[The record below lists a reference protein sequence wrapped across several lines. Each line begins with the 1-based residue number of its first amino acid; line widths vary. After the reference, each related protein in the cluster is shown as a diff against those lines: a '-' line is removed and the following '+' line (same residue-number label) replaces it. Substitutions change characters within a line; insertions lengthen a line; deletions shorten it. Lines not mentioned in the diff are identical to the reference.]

1 MDLFWFNNQQKPIPT
16 RYHADEQR
24 TRLGRWLVNRRFTRV
39 SPWVVIGDPALLCF
53 LFLFAANCNY
63 LLQKQR
69 STWRHWYLRCPWR
82 NMQKKFLVFTR
93 MHRNTTTPRDTPYGN
108 EMLSHA
114 HEVICFCMSLR
125 VLRNTP
131 FTRYN
136 RLYNQFDNRLYRVN
150 KHPTGGKTGCQTGLT
165 TVLNEQPLFVS
176 FNRLSHRVVQPDW
189 QPAVYTIQPFVKR
202 VVPCIQTFTRLS
214 NRFDNRLY
222 RANRAY
228 VFAHLP
234 GMW

>member
-165 TVLNEQPLFVS
+165 TVLNEQPLFVQS
-176 FNRLSHRVVQPDW
+176 VVTPGCTTGLTTGCIHDTAVCQTGCT
-189 QPAVYTIQPFVKR
+189 VYTNIYPVVKPVWQQ
-202 VVPCIQTFTRLS
+202 VVSCKQGLCIRSFTW
-214 NRFDNRLY
+214 
-222 RANRAY
+222 Y
-228 VFAHLP
+228 VI
-234 GMW
+234 M